1 VVQRKRDFDPSAI
14 RLISFDC
21 YGTLIDWEQGILAA
35 LRVVLAAHGELPPP
49 HELLESYAELEQ
61 AAESPPYRP
70 YRQVLRTVIERLGS
84 RNGFLPDEGELD
96 TLVGSLPA
104 WRPFEDTVPA
114 LRRLSARYRLAVCS
128 NVDESLFEATARH
141 LQVTFE
147 TVVTAEAVGA
157 YKPAPAHFRELQRR
171 SGLPPEAILHAAQSL
186 YHDILPARAQG
197 FATAWVHRPSV
208 RPRFGATPTAQALPD
223 LEVESLDALASRMG
237 A

>member
-1 VVQRKRDFDPSAI
+1 MAQRDADFDPSAI

-21 YGTLIDWEQGILAA
+21 YGTLVDWEQGILAA

-49 HELLESYAELEQ
+49 HELLAAYAEFEQ
-61 AAESPPYRP
+61 AAEGPPYRP
-70 YRQVLRTVIERLGS
+70 YRQVLRTVVESFGR
-84 RNGFLPDEGELD
+84 RYGFLPDEGELD
-96 TLVGSLPA
+96 ALVRSLPL

-128 NVDESLFEATARH
+128 NVDDSLFELTARH
-141 LQVTFE
+141 LGVSFE

-157 YKPAPAHFRELQRR
+157 YKPAPAHFRELQHR

-197 FATAWVHRPSV
+197 FSAAWVRRPSS
-208 RPRFGATPTAQALPD
+208 RPRFGATPTAEALPD
-223 LEVESLDALASRMG
+223 LEVDSLDALASRMG
-237 A
+237 T